1 MQRHGKV
8 TGMKSDDFIANGD
21 CGRLRS
27 GVERSGTSALG
38 VRAFHDSAA
47 QIKTDAAAA

>member
-8 TGMKSDDFIANGD
+8 TGMKSDDFMPMGIAAD
-21 CGRLRS
+21 CA
-27 GVERSGTSALG
+27 VERSGTSALG